1 MFVLYETPGGYAL
14 FKLSDEK
21 KILSTSLED
30 LIALET
36 KNTSTEY
43 FQLKAFDKFKDTD
56 EALTSAAS
64 LVQGKLCKPLK
75 KFLKKNVPKGET
87 LAIAETKLASA
98 IQEKLGLQCVVDAQV
113 QQLFRWIRNDADV
126 LLDEY
131 TDNQKSMILGLAHSL
146 SRYKL
151 KFSTEKVD
159 TMIIQSI
166 GLLDDLDKE
175 INTYSM
181 RLREWYGWHFP
192 ELGNIVNDNTNYAKV
207 VHRMGV
213 RTNAKN
219 TPFSDIIGDQEEKEV
234 KEAAEV
240 SMGTE
245 LSDEDVSN
253 IRELCEQVITLA
265 EYRATLYEYLKNRM
279 AAVAPNL
286 TAMVGELVGARLIA
300 HAGSL
305 MNLAKYPAST
315 VQILG
320 AEKALFRALKTK
332 SATPKYG
339 LIFHA
344 SLVGQAAPKYKGK
357 ISRSLASKTALSI
370 RADALNEGQLDNSL
384 GLENRAKIEARL
396 RQLESRQSFAISGR
410 GRASG
415 GGGDFRAYQPPR
427 TPASGYQT
435 VADTVITTTD
445 TRPQSQATEEM
456 PPEEKNENGIK
467 TTWKEGSQE
476 VSSKDENE
484 NQSSSKKKKEK
495 KKRKRESSGDE
506 KHGKEKKKRHKEH
519 KTE

>member
-1 MFVLYETPGGYAL
+1 MFVLFETPGGYAL
-14 FKLSDEK
+14 FKLTDEK
-21 KILSTSLED
+21 KILSSSLED
-30 LIALET
+30 LIALEN
-36 KNTSTEY
+36 KNASTEY

-75 KFLKKNVPKGET
+75 KFLKKNIPKGES
-87 LAIAETKLASA
+87 LAIAETKLAGA
-98 IQEKLGLQCVVDAQV
+98 IQEKLGLHCVVDSQV
-113 QQLFRWIRNDADV
+113 QQLFRLIRNDAHV

-131 TDNQKSMILGLAHSL
+131 VDNQKSMILGLAHSL

-192 ELGNIVNDNTNYAKV
+192 ELAKIVNDNTIYARI
-207 VHRMGV
+207 VHRVGI

-219 TPFSDIIGDQEEKEV
+219 TQLDDIIGGQEEKEV

-253 IRELCEQVITLA
+253 IRELCDQVITLS
-265 EYRATLYEYLKNRM
+265 EYRSTLYEYLKNRM
-279 AAVAPNL
+279 AAIAPNL
-286 TAMVGELVGARLIA
+286 TAMVGELVGARLIS

-357 ISRSLASKTALSI
+357 ISRALASKTALSI
-370 RADALNEGQLDNSL
+370 RADALNEGELDNSL

-396 RQLESRQSFAISGR
+396 RQLESRQTFSLSGR
-410 GRASG
+410 GRTS
-415 GGGDFRAYQPPR
+415 GGDFKAYQSPR

-435 VADTVITTTD
+435 VTDTVIMTD
-445 TRPQSQATEEM
+445 SRPTGQVVEET
-456 PPEEKNENGIK
+456 PSNEGNENGITTKK
-467 TTWKEGSQE
+467 TVQVDKE
-476 VSSKDENE
+476 ENE
-484 NQSSSKKKKEK
+484 KESSSSHKKKEK
-495 KKRKRESSGDE
+495 KKRKRESAGEE
-506 KHGKEKKKRHKEH
+506 KHDKDKKKKHKEH
-519 KTE
+519 KKE

>member
-1 MFVLYETPGGYAL
+1 MFVLFETPGGYAL
-14 FKLSDEK
+14 FKLTDEK
-21 KILSTSLED
+21 KILSSSLED
-30 LIALET
+30 LIALEN
-36 KNTSTEY
+36 KNASTEY

-75 KFLKKNVPKGET
+75 KFLKKNIPKGES
-87 LAIAETKLASA
+87 LAIAETKLAGA
-98 IQEKLGLQCVVDAQV
+98 IQEKLGLHCVVDSQV
-113 QQLFRWIRNDADV
+113 QQLFRLIRNDAHV

-131 TDNQKSMILGLAHSL
+131 VDNQKSMILGLAHSL

-192 ELGNIVNDNTNYAKV
+192 ELAKIVNDNTIYARI
-207 VHRMGV
+207 VHR
-213 RTNAKN
+213 
-219 TPFSDIIGDQEEKEV
+219 EEKEV

-253 IRELCEQVITLA
+253 IRELCDQVITLS
-265 EYRATLYEYLKNRM
+265 EYRSTLYEYLKNRM
-279 AAVAPNL
+279 AAIAPNL
-286 TAMVGELVGARLIA
+286 TAMVGELVGARLIS

-357 ISRSLASKTALSI
+357 ISRALASKTALSI
-370 RADALNEGQLDNSL
+370 RADALNEGELDNSL

-396 RQLESRQSFAISGR
+396 RQLESRQTFSLSGR
-410 GRASG
+410 GRTS
-415 GGGDFRAYQPPR
+415 GGDFKAYQSPR

-435 VADTVITTTD
+435 VTDTVIMTD
-445 TRPQSQATEEM
+445 SRPTGQVVEET
-456 PPEEKNENGIK
+456 PSNEGNENGITTKK
-467 TTWKEGSQE
+467 TVQVDKE
-476 VSSKDENE
+476 ENE
-484 NQSSSKKKKEK
+484 KESSSSHKKKEK
-495 KKRKRESSGDE
+495 KKRKRESAGEE
-506 KHGKEKKKRHKEH
+506 KHDKDKKKKHKEH
-519 KTE
+519 KKE